1 MLHVHKVLS
10 LKIDLLFGLCL
21 FFTFTIKK
29 SIAKMYEHTYFVEMY
44 IQKNVYLL
52 TIKNIFFK
60 WRKRMHPGRRT
71 VLCNLETIDCIP
83 QLPYV

>member
-1 MLHVHKVLS
+1 
-10 LKIDLLFGLCL
+10 
-21 FFTFTIKK
+21 
-29 SIAKMYEHTYFVEMY
+29 MYEHTYFVEMY

-83 QLPYV
+83 QIPYV